1 MRAFENRK
9 GDGMNTADFLRMF
22 DYDHWAN
29 GECVRAIS
37 SGGSVPAKS
46 VGRFA
51 HILSAEKLWL
61 DRIVGR
67 PQSLAV
73 WPSLSIDECQ
83 KLVVEMASAWREY
96 LRGLESHALGELV
109 HYRNTKGE
117 AWSSRIEDILLHVI
131 MHSVYHRGQIA
142 LELREAG
149 FEPASTDFILAV
161 RQGVVE

>member
-1 MRAFENRK
+1 MRALENWK

-29 GECVRAIS
+29 GECVRVMKA
-37 SGGSVPAKS
+37 GGPVPAKTL
-46 VGRFA
+46 GRLA

-96 LRGLESHALGELV
+96 LQNLESHSLGEKV
-109 HYRNTKGE
+109 DYRNTKGE
-117 AWSSRIEDILLHVI
+117 SWSSRIEDILLHVV

-161 RQGVVE
+161 RQGIVE